1 MNLLQNSVIILTGF
15 LLSEMLVAARV
26 HHRLIELLLRH
37 TGKNLSAL
45 LTAILLISY
54 TLSIFISHTIVV
66 ISMIPVINHLLSLV
80 ELRDEKR
87 IAASL
92 LYLALTF
99 GSNCGGMASLTGSPQ
114 NLLAIALAELFKFED
129 RHLITFFS
137 WLAAGVPATLILL
150 FFGWAI
156 ILFSAKPFSIPSIF
170 SQSSDTPTI
179 LPNKPLLFLIS
190 NLLLISTL
198 TAMQFFFKPA
208 PILFGMNSIDLCFLL
223 YGIIFLF
230 VAFIIPKKRLS
241 LEAFLMNTLFL
252 LLNLTG
258 FPLIFIS
265 RLCREVE
272 SRMRIPLNRFYRAI
286 ERFLQRLFDH
296 IWYHF
301 FREPITNLDKPNPDS
316 FLSINL
322 IMKDLPCFG
331 IFLLVVVGMILF
343 ALLKA
348 WDNPATPEV
357 DGYLLTLAK
366 STILNEMKPFGNHFL
381 QLLSLIIV
389 IIFSSE
395 LLSNTALILMFTPL
409 ANAFALQT
417 SLSPIIMLLT
427 ITIAASSAFMTPVAT
442 AANTLAFGGI
452 EHVSLKMIL
461 IPGFFMNLIAA
472 LLTALLFS
480 LLSLLMS

>member
-15 LLSEMLVAARV
+15 LLSEMLVTARV
-26 HHRLIELLLRH
+26 HQRLIEFLLRH

-45 LTAILLISY
+45 LTAILVISY
-54 TLSIFISHTIVV
+54 TLSLFISHTIVV
-66 ISMIPVINHLLSLV
+66 ISMIPVINRMLSLV
-80 ELRDEKR
+80 EQRDEKKV
-87 IAASL
+87 AASL

-114 NLLAIALAELFKFED
+114 NLLAIALAELFRFEG

-137 WLAAGVPATLILL
+137 WLAAGVPATLLLL
-150 FFGWAI
+150 FFGRSI
-156 ILFSAKPFSIPSIF
+156 ILFTAKPFSIPSLF
-170 SQSSDTPTI
+170 SECSDTPAI
-179 LPNKPLLFLIS
+179 LPHKPLLFLIS
-190 NLLLISTL
+190 NIMLISTL
-198 TAMQFFFKPA
+198 TALKFFFKPA
-208 PILFGMNSIDLCFLL
+208 PILFGLNSIDLCFLL
-223 YGIIFLF
+223 YGIIVLF
-230 VAFIIPKKRLS
+230 VALILPKKSFS
-241 LEAFLMNTLFL
+241 LEALFMNALFL
-252 LLNLTG
+252 LLHIFG

-265 RLCREVE
+265 RLCRELE
-272 SRMRIPLNRFYRAI
+272 SRTAIPLNGVYSVT
-286 ERFLQRLFDH
+286 ERFLQRLFDQV
-296 IWYHF
+296 WAHF
-301 FREPITNLDKPNPDS
+301 FREPMTNLNKPNANS
-316 FLSINL
+316 TLSINL

-348 WDNPATPEV
+348 GDNPTTPEV

-366 STILNEMKPFGNHFL
+366 TTILDAMKPLGNHFL
-381 QLLSLIIV
+381 QLLCLIIV

-409 ANAFALQT
+409 ASALALQA

-442 AANTLAFGGI
+442 AANTLAFGSI

-461 IPGFFMNLIAA
+461 LPGFFMNLIAA
-472 LLTALLFS
+472 LLTALLFL
-480 LLSLLMS
+480 LLSRIIS

>member
-15 LLSEMLVAARV
+15 LLSEMLVAARM
-26 HHRLIELLLRH
+26 HQRLIELLLRH
-37 TGKNLSAL
+37 SGKNLSAL

-66 ISMIPVINHLLSLV
+66 ISMIPAINRLLSLV
-80 ELRDEKR
+80 KQKDERR

-99 GSNCGGMASLTGSPQ
+99 GSSSGGMASLTGSPQ
-114 NLLAIALAELFKFED
+114 NLLAIALAELFKFEG

-137 WLAAGVPATLILL
+137 WLGAGVPATLLLL

-156 ILFSAKPFSIPSIF
+156 ILFTAKPFSIPSLF
-170 SQSSDTPTI
+170 FESSGIPAV
-179 LPNKPLLFLIS
+179 LPHKPLLFLIS

-198 TAMQFFFKPA
+198 SAMQFLFKPA
-208 PILFGMNSIDLCFLL
+208 PILFSLNTIDLCFLL
-223 YGIIFLF
+223 YGTIFLF
-230 VAFIIPKKRLS
+230 VALILPKKSFS
-241 LEAFLMNTLFL
+241 LKALFMNTLFL
-252 LLNLTG
+252 LLHLTG

-265 RLCREVE
+265 RLSQELE
-272 SRMRIPLNRFYRAI
+272 SRMGIPLNRVYSAI
-286 ERFLQRLFDH
+286 DRFLQRVFDRV
-296 IWYHF
+296 WAHF
-301 FREPITNLDKPNPDS
+301 FREPMTNLDKPNTNS
-316 FLSINL
+316 ILSINL

-331 IFLLVVVGMILF
+331 IFLLIVVGMILF
-343 ALLKA
+343 TLLKA

-357 DGYLLTLAK
+357 DSYLLMLAK
-366 STILNEMKPFGNHFL
+366 STILKAMEPFGNHFL

-395 LLSNTALILMFTPL
+395 LLSNTALIVMFTPL
-409 ANAFALQT
+409 AGALAAQT

-442 AANTLAFGGI
+442 AANTLAYGGI
-452 EHVSLKMIL
+452 RDVSLKMIL
-461 IPGFFMNLIAA
+461 LPGFFMNLIAA
-472 LLTALLFS
+472 LLTAILFS
-480 LLSLLMS
+480 LLSLLIS

>member
-1 MNLLQNSVIILTGF
+1 
-15 LLSEMLVAARV
+15 
-26 HHRLIELLLRH
+26 
-37 TGKNLSAL
+37 
-45 LTAILLISY
+45 
-54 TLSIFISHTIVV
+54 
-66 ISMIPVINHLLSLV
+66 
-80 ELRDEKR
+80 
-87 IAASL
+87 
-92 LYLALTF
+92 
-99 GSNCGGMASLTGSPQ
+99 
-114 NLLAIALAELFKFED
+114 
-129 RHLITFFS
+129 
-137 WLAAGVPATLILL
+137 VPATLILL

>member
-26 HHRLIELLLRH
+26 HQRLIALLLRH
-37 TGKNLSAL
+37 TGKNLGAL

-99 GSNCGGMASLTGSPQ
+99 GSNSGGMASLSGSPQ
-114 NLLAIALAELFKFED
+114 NILAIALAELFKFEG

-137 WLAAGVPATLILL
+137 WLGAGVPATLLLL
-150 FFGWAI
+150 FFGRAI
-156 ILFSAKPFSIPSIF
+156 ILFTAKPFSIPSLF
-170 SQSSDTPTI
+170 SESSGIPAV
-179 LPNKPLLFLIS
+179 LPHKPLLFLIS

-198 TAMQFFFKPA
+198 SALQFFFKPA
-208 PILFGMNSIDLCFLL
+208 PILFSLNTIDLCFLL
-223 YGIIFLF
+223 YGTIFLF
-230 VAFIIPKKRLS
+230 VALILPKKSFRLET
-241 LEAFLMNTLFL
+241 LFMNTLFL
-252 LLNLTG
+252 LLHLIG

-265 RLCREVE
+265 QLFRELE
-272 SRMRIPLNRFYRAI
+272 SRMGTPLNGVYSAI
-286 ERFLQRLFDH
+286 DRFLQRLFDRV
-296 IWYHF
+296 WAHF
-301 FREPITNLDKPNPDS
+301 FREPMTNLDKPNANS
-316 FLSINL
+316 ILSINL

-331 IFLLVVVGMILF
+331 IFLLVVVGIMLF

-357 DGYLLTLAK
+357 DGYLLRLAK
-366 STILNEMKPFGNHFL
+366 LTILNAIEPFGNHFL

-389 IIFSSE
+389 IMFSSE
-395 LLSNTALILMFTPL
+395 LLSTTALILMFTPL
-409 ANAFALQT
+409 ASALAAHT

>member
-208 PILFGMNSIDLCFLL
+208 PILFGMNRIDLCFLL

-272 SRMRIPLNRFYRAI
+272 SRMRIPLNRFYRVI

-366 STILNEMKPFGNHFL
+366 STILNAMKPFGNHFL

-472 LLTALLFS
+472 LLTASLFS